1 MATLTAN
8 RPVARPVQ
16 HSAFAP
22 FRALGRFI
30 VMFRGAGLAA
40 ADVESLSRL
49 SDEALATRGLS
60 RGEIVP
66 HAMRHLDV

>member
-30 VMFRGAGLAA
+30 VLFRGAGLAA

-60 RGEIVP
+60 RSGIVP